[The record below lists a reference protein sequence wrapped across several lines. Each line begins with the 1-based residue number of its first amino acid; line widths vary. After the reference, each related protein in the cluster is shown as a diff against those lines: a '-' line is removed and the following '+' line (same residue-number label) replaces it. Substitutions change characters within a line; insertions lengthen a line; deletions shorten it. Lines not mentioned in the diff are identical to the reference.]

1 MGMFYSELS
10 ELELFRDVSLETLE
24 RLKQCGR
31 VRALGKGEL
40 IIQARQ
46 PQQDVYIQMSG
57 KSIVYNL
64 IHTGNRKILF
74 IFGPGALLNEHVL
87 NLNDASTYC
96 EAIEPGTVFTV
107 PTSEFLRLM
116 ERDFALARSVLAAQE
131 RKIWRL
137 GHQLKNTVG
146 SIYLDRKLAAKL
158 WKLARDFGIPG
169 PDGIEIG
176 VTLPVTMLA
185 DMLGAPRETTSRLCK
200 KLVDCGLIR
209 MVGKRIYIV
218 DAERI
223 SHFYKT
229 GTY

>member
-1 MGMFYSELS
+1 MAAKLLPEWR
-10 ELELFRDVSLETLE
+10 LFQGVLPETLE
-24 RLKQCGR
+24 RLEQCGR
-31 VRALGKGEL
+31 VRALAKGEL

-46 PQQDVYIQMSG
+46 PQQDVYIQMTG
-57 KSIVYNL
+57 KSMVYDL
-64 IHTGNRKILF
+64 THTGDRKILF

-87 NLNDASTYC
+87 NLNESSTYC
-96 EAIEPGTVFTV
+96 EAIEPGTAFAA

-116 ERDFALARSVLAAQE
+116 KGDFALTCGVLAAQE

-146 SIYLDRKLAAKL
+146 SIYLERKLAAKL
-158 WKLARDFGIPG
+158 WKLSRDFGIPG
-169 PDGIEIG
+169 PEGIEID

-200 KLVDCGLIR
+200 KLVDHGLIR
-209 MVGKRIYIV
+209 MTGKRIYIA
-218 DAERI
+218 DPEKM

>member
-1 MGMFYSELS
+1 MATKLLPEWS
-10 ELELFRDVSLETLE
+10 LFQGVSPDVLE
-24 RLKQCGR
+24 RLEQCGR
-31 VRALGKGEL
+31 VRALAKGEL

-46 PQQDVYIQMSG
+46 PQQDIYIQMTG
-57 KSIVYNL
+57 KSMVYNL
-64 IHTGNRKILF
+64 THTGNRKILL
-74 IFGPGALLNEHVL
+74 IFGPGSLLNEHVL
-87 NLNDASTYC
+87 NFSDASTYC
-96 EAIEPGTVFTV
+96 EAIESGTAFAV

-116 ERDFALARSVLAAQE
+116 KEDFALTCGVLAAQE

-146 SIYLDRKLAAKL
+146 SIYLERKLAAKL

-200 KLVDCGLIR
+200 RLVDHGLIR
-209 MVGKRIYIV
+209 MTGKRIYIA
-218 DAERI
+218 DPERV

-229 GTY
+229 GIY